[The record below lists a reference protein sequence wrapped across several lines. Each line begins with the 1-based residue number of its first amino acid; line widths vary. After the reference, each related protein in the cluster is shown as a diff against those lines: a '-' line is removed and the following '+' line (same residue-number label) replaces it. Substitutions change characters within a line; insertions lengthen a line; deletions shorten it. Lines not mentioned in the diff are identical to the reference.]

1 MNIKTS
7 KNKPDREVLE
17 KYLLSAPFHQWL
29 GLKLKNA
36 DDFSVE
42 VELPWR
48 EEIVSNVHGQITH
61 GGILAALI
69 DLTGHL
75 AIVAK
80 TGVLP
85 QRVATI
91 DIRVDYHRAATPG
104 KLAASGEVMNL
115 GKKVS
120 SVQISVHD
128 EKDNL
133 MASGKGVYLITG

>member
-1 MNIKTS
+1 MNLETP

-29 GLKLKNA
+29 DLRLKNV
-36 DDFSVE
+36 DDSSVE
-42 VELPWR
+42 IELPWR
-48 EEIVSNVHGQITH
+48 KEIVSNVHGQITH

-80 TGVLP
+80 TAVLP
-85 QRVATI
+85 HRVATI
-91 DIRVDYHRAATPG
+91 DMRVDYHRAATPG
-104 KLAASGEVMNL
+104 KLTATGEVMNL

-120 SVQISVHD
+120 SVQVSVRD
-128 EKDNL
+128 EKGSL
-133 MASGKGVYLITG
+133 MASGKGVYLITR